1 MVHKYKRNSTTNK
14 SKQPINKKKGETL
27 VDTKLSSFVNVLWQI
42 DFLVLVST
50 LICFAEML
58 LGLGVETMGAE
69 VVEK

>member
-1 MVHKYKRNSTTNK
+1 MVHKYKRSSTTNK

-42 DFLVLVST
+42 DFLVPVSR

-58 LGLGVETMGAE
+58 LGLRVETMGTE